1 MKLNKAG
8 EVVKSRWQW
17 LAKHYEY
24 ISLDEFAVMPNH
36 VHGILIINKH
46 VNVNRRDNPRI
57 VPTNMGLSQKVY
69 SRRYNT
75 LSKTINAFKTTASK
89 RIHQLDVVEFK
100 WQRSFYE
107 HIIRN
112 EKSLNKIRRYI
123 RNNPIKWDID
133 KNNPDNQ

>member
-1 MKLNKAG
+1 VVISYPRKRNRLPDYDYSAPGWYYITTCTNKLKCWFGEIKNREMKLNKAG

-57 VPTNMGLSQKVY
+57 VPTNKVVH
-69 SRRYNT
+69 
-75 LSKTINAFKTTASK
+75 LPCI
-89 RIHQLDVVEFK
+89 
-100 WQRSFYE
+100 
-107 HIIRN
+107 
-112 EKSLNKIRRYI
+112 
-123 RNNPIKWDID
+123 
-133 KNNPDNQ
+133 